1 MKAKNTNTPITTNPQ
16 VEDSSAEHI
25 ETVHSDLD
33 QIQRR
38 KKKRELR
45 KKDWAILKRFI
56 SYSLQYKKTLILAI
70 LSIPLLTFF
79 SVAVPWIV
87 VQISDQIILHKDLAA
102 MKLWVG
108 VLLAS
113 LLVSILF
120 EFIYSFSLQ
129 FIAQKSI
136 VNMRQDLFARILQF
150 PKSFFDKEP
159 LGRLLSRL
167 TSDFENVQESL
178 AIGVLTFLVDFIKTI
193 FLFILLYFLNWRLA
207 IIVSLFF
214 PLIGGV
220 AQFVRSLM
228 REAYLIARAVLAK
241 AAAYLGE
248 CIQGMQTVQLY
259 LAEEKVLQSYQ
270 KKNNEFFRQQK
281 NINKYESFLTA
292 FIEGISIL
300 CILVVLWYAAHLSIR
315 ELISISV
322 VIAFMNSLQKCFIP
336 IRELFQQVSTIQRA
350 LSSLDQIE
358 NLFRKKIEAEPI
370 LDKPLT
376 KLEKI
381 TFKNVSF
388 RYPDTS
394 EYVLKNI
401 SFTLHAK
408 QKLALVGATGS
419 GKSSILRVLSKQYE
433 DYEGSIQINGIEL
446 KEIPRKTLLD
456 FASIQFQDTYLFNE
470 SVEFNVN
477 LAKKEITKKN
487 VQDALKYVDALD
499 FIKKLKGGLKFQIRD
514 NGKNLSSGQAQ
525 LISLARI
532 VAQKKDFFL
541 LDEAT
546 STVDSVTTNKIN
558 KAIKK
563 IFSKKTVIAIA
574 HQLSTIQQSD
584 IILFLKNGRITERG
598 THQELLNKKGSYF
611 ALVQSSNKK

>member
-1 MKAKNTNTPITTNPQ
+1 MENCG
-16 VEDSSAEHI
+16 
-25 ETVHSDLD
+25 
-33 QIQRR
+33 
-38 KKKRELR
+38 KK
-45 KKDWAILKRFI
+45 
-56 SYSLQYKKTLILAI
+56 
-70 LSIPLLTFF
+70 
-79 SVAVPWIV
+79 
-87 VQISDQIILHKDLAA
+87 
-102 MKLWVG
+102 
-108 VLLAS
+108 
-113 LLVSILF
+113 
-120 EFIYSFSLQ
+120 
-129 FIAQKSI
+129 
-136 VNMRQDLFARILQF
+136 
-150 PKSFFDKEP
+150 
-159 LGRLLSRL
+159 
-167 TSDFENVQESL
+167 
-178 AIGVLTFLVDFIKTI
+178 
-193 FLFILLYFLNWRLA
+193 
-207 IIVSLFF
+207 
-214 PLIGGV
+214 
-220 AQFVRSLM
+220 
-228 REAYLIARAVLAK
+228 
-241 AAAYLGE
+241 
-248 CIQGMQTVQLY
+248 
-259 LAEEKVLQSYQ
+259 
-270 KKNNEFFRQQK
+270 
-281 NINKYESFLTA
+281 
-292 FIEGISIL
+292 
-300 CILVVLWYAAHLSIR
+300 
-315 ELISISV
+315 
-322 VIAFMNSLQKCFIP
+322 
-336 IRELFQQVSTIQRA
+336 
-350 LSSLDQIE
+350 
-358 NLFRKKIEAEPI
+358 KKIEAEPI

-401 SFTLHAK
+401 SFNLHSK

-433 DYEGSIQINGIEL
+433 DYEGSIKINGIEL

-477 LAKKEITKKN
+477 LAKEEISNKN
-487 VQDALKYVDALD
+487 VLDALKYVDALD
-499 FIKKLKGGLKFQIRD
+499 FIKKLKGGLKFQIID

-546 STVDSVTTNKIN
+546 STVDSITTNKIN
-558 KAIKK
+558 NAIKK